1 MSARHKL
8 LIVDDDE
15 AVIEYLRAKLGARY
29 DIVST
34 TVPEKVIGLAREERP
49 NLILCDVDM
58 PDMDGGDVSKQLYA
72 DAEVRDIPVLFITA
86 LMTASDM
93 KNTDDQIGGR
103 PAISKQ
109 APPEELAKRIASLT
123 AKIGRSSRIARR
135 PGK

>member
-1 MSARHKL
+1 MTGRHKL

-15 AVIEYLRAKLGARY
+15 AVLRYLRAKLGARY

-34 TVPEKVIGLAREERP
+34 TAPEKVLGLARKESP
-49 NLILCDVDM
+49 SLILCDVDM
-58 PDMDGGDVSKQLYA
+58 PGMDGGDVSKELYA

-86 LMTASDM
+86 LMTASDL

-109 APPEELAKRIASLT
+109 APPEELVKRIESLT
-123 AKIGRSSRIARR
+123 GR
-135 PGK
+135 